1 MITVLMFLAM
11 YGLLICSPLAG
22 FALLDILK
30 CIRDQKPFW
39 KPSMAV
45 IVIFFWALGWSLVVV
60 MNYV

>member
-30 CIRDQKPFW
+30 CIRDQKTFW
-39 KPSMAV
+39 KPSMVV
-45 IVIFFWALGWSLVVV
+45 IVIFFWALGWASVLVLTHI
-60 MNYV
+60 